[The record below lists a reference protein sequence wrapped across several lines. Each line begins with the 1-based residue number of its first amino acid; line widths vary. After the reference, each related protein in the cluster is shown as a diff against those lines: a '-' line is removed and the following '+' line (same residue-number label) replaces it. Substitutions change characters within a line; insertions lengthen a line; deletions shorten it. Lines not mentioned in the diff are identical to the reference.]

1 MDKLKYMEEEKN
13 VIINSL
19 NQQIAVYKKIIKE
32 MESKNEERIKDLQRR
47 FKEELSRIIISKE
60 EEVKFIQSEK

>member
-19 NQQIAVYKKIIKE
+19 NQQITVYKKIIKE
-32 MESKNEERIKDLQRR
+32 M
-47 FKEELSRIIISKE
+47 
-60 EEVKFIQSEK
+60 